1 MCTMGKGLYK
11 LDIDTSITDQ
21 RFTTTS
27 KIN

>member
-11 LDIDTSITDQ
+11 LDIDTSVTDL
-21 RFTTTS
+21 RFITTS